1 MTTPEASL
9 VLPDSSSTSVAQPP
23 NSLVPQIVTIQ
34 NDNSALPTG
43 VILNETNYA
52 LWSQLMEIRIATILG
67 SISVPAEFA
76 PTFDAWTTENLRV
89 KGWLIDSMSPELM
102 GRFIRLRTAKEIW
115 VAVKKVFYDGSDESQ
130 VYELNRKA
138 FTLKQNGQPV
148 SKYYS
153 MLQSLFQELDHR
165 DPPSMEP
172 KLDLDQ
178 SFAYVRRDA
187 QQRAN
192 FTGAAASLDATVM
205 VAQRSKGPPSSHGS
219 SSTQGVKDKPVFKCT
234 HCGGSKHTREHCY
247 ELDGF
252 PSWWDHSKNKRNGHK
267 ALQAFATPETPPVSG
282 NKSNEHT
289 SASASMATS
298 GTTGYAL
305 NVSSTSPTSNVWII
319 DLGASDHM
327 TCDSNKIT
335 SLSPSSQSVV
345 SNANGSSSPVVGD
358 GSLSLTDSLHL
369 DSVLVVPSLDFN
381 LLSVAQITH
390 ALFCTV
396 TFWPNCCIFQDILT
410 RKIIGYGTRKGKL
423 YFLDLATSGE
433 TRISQAFK
441 TSGDSTE
448 KNQNFIWLW
457 HRWLGHASFGYL
469 KKLFPSWFSKL
480 SDFNF
485 KCDVCELAKSHR
497 VSFPLS
503 MNKSTM
509 PFAIVH
515 SDVWGPAPISTSS
528 GAPQQVGASSTQVR
542 VYWLCPT
549 SKRVSLLSSPTQKL
563 YITMDV
569 VFREEE
575 MYFFRGVQ
583 ALASPDTVD
592 DRFDLEDFV
601 TLESLCHPTVQDA
614 LTNSSDTTPETT
626 HDSLDDRSRLVSS
639 PITQSPIQGEK
650 NDVLMPVSEVSVP
663 FNQLSSEVS
672 SEPTTQESD
681 FLISVVD

>member
-23 NSLVPQIVTIQ
+23 TSSVPQIVTIQ
-34 NDNSALPTG
+34 NDNFALPTG

-52 LWSQLMEIRIATILG
+52 LWSQLMEIRIATRGKLGYLTG
-67 SISVPAEFA
+67 SIFVPTESA

-89 KGWLIDSMSPELM
+89 KGWLIDSMSLELM
-102 GRFIRLRTAKEIW
+102 GRFIHLRTAKEIW
-115 VAVKKVFYDGSDESQ
+115 AAVKKVFYDGSDESQ

-178 SFAYVRRDA
+178 SFAYVDA

-192 FTGAAASLDATVM
+192 FTGAAASLDATVI
-205 VAQRSKGPPSSHGS
+205 VAQCSKGQPSSHGS

-247 ELDGF
+247 ELVGF

-267 ALQAFATPETPPVSG
+267 ALQASAIPETP
-282 NKSNEHT
+282 
-289 SASASMATS
+289 
-298 GTTGYAL
+298 L
-305 NVSSTSPTSNVWII
+305 NVWII
-319 DLGASDHM
+319 DSSASDHM
-327 TCDSNKIT
+327 TCDLNKIT
-335 SLSPSSQSVV
+335 SLSPSSQS
-345 SNANGSSSPVVGD
+345 
-358 GSLSLTDSLHL
+358 
-369 DSVLVVPSLDFN
+369 
-381 LLSVAQITH
+381 
-390 ALFCTV
+390 
-396 TFWPNCCIFQDILT
+396 DILT

-457 HRWLGHASFGYL
+457 HRRLGHASFGYL

-480 SDFNF
+480 SYFNF
-485 KCDVCELAKSHR
+485 RCDVCELAKSHR

-503 MNKSTM
+503 MNKSTV

-515 SDVWGPAPISTSS
+515 SDVWGPAPVSTFS
-528 GAPQQVGASSTQVR
+528 GARWLVTFIDDCTRMTWISFLKTKGEVCTTFQQFYKLVDTQFHAKIKI
-542 VYWLCPT
+542 L
-549 SKRVSLLSSPTQKL
+549 
-563 YITMDV
+563 
-569 VFREEE
+569 
-575 MYFFRGVQ
+575 
-583 ALASPDTVD
+583 
-592 DRFDLEDFV
+592 
-601 TLESLCHPTVQDA
+601 H
-614 LTNSSDTTPETT
+614 SDN
-626 HDSLDDRSRLVSS
+626 
-639 PITQSPIQGEK
+639 GG
-650 NDVLMPVSEVSVP
+650 
-663 FNQLSSEVS
+663 
-672 SEPTTQESD
+672 
-681 FLISVVD
+681 

>member
-9 VLPDSSSTSVAQPP
+9 VLPHSSSTSAAQPP
-23 NSLVPQIVTIQ
+23 TSSVPQIVTIQ

-52 LWSQLMEIRIATILG
+52 LWSQLMEIRIATRGKLGYLTG
-67 SISVPAEFA
+67 SIAMPAEFA

-115 VAVKKVFYDGSDESQ
+115 AAVKK
-130 VYELNRKA
+130 
-138 FTLKQNGQPV
+138 
-148 SKYYS
+148 
-153 MLQSLFQELDHR
+153 ELDHR
-165 DPPSMEP
+165 DPPSMVCTADTNAYQKKLDRLRVHIFLFGLDPEFDQVRSEILRKEP

-247 ELDGF
+247 ELVGF
-252 PSWWDHSKNKRNGHK
+252 PSWWDHSKNKISGHK
-267 ALQAFATPETPPVSG
+267 ALQASATPETLPVSG

-319 DLGASDHM
+319 DSGASDHM

-335 SLSPSSQSVV
+335 SLSPSSQLVV
-345 SNANGSSSPVVGD
+345 SNANGSSSPVVGE

-369 DSVLVVPSLDFN
+369 DSVLVVSSLDFN

-410 RKIIGYGTRKGKL
+410 RKIIGYGTRRGKL
-423 YFLDLATSGE
+423 YFLDLAPSGE
-433 TRISQAFK
+433 T
-441 TSGDSTE
+441 
-448 KNQNFIWLW
+448 L
-457 HRWLGHASFGYL
+457 
-469 KKLFPSWFSKL
+469 
-480 SDFNF
+480 
-485 KCDVCELAKSHR
+485 
-497 VSFPLS
+497 
-503 MNKSTM
+503 
-509 PFAIVH
+509 
-515 SDVWGPAPISTSS
+515 
-528 GAPQQVGASSTQVR
+528 
-542 VYWLCPT
+542 
-549 SKRVSLLSSPTQKL
+549 
-563 YITMDV
+563 
-569 VFREEE
+569 
-575 MYFFRGVQ
+575 
-583 ALASPDTVD
+583 
-592 DRFDLEDFV
+592 
-601 TLESLCHPTVQDA
+601 QD
-614 LTNSSDTTPETT
+614 
-626 HDSLDDRSRLVSS
+626 
-639 PITQSPIQGEK
+639 
-650 NDVLMPVSEVSVP
+650 
-663 FNQLSSEVS
+663 
-672 SEPTTQESD
+672 
-681 FLISVVD
+681 